1 MHHAGQLS
9 SGPHLSPIK
18 MMDEPTN
25 LFTAFSYTVLHV
37 LLHPHTQTHSIVG
50 GGLRGFL
57 TENNMSVKGHSL
69 LCGFKPKKHN
79 PLKGEGWSFPLL
91 TPPPSLSPP
100 CTLPHSFLSPVHAS
114 GIPLDP
120 LNEGHIAGLAK
131 RGEWERRRG
140 VTKEISV
147 RGRES
152 EQGSTGLVFH
162 DCALMADG
170 TEKGGKKKLEI
181 RLVRES

>member
-1 MHHAGQLS
+1 
-9 SGPHLSPIK
+9 
-18 MMDEPTN
+18 
-25 LFTAFSYTVLHV
+25 
-37 LLHPHTQTHSIVG
+37 
-50 GGLRGFL
+50 
-57 TENNMSVKGHSL
+57 MSVKGHSL

-79 PLKGEGWSFPLL
+79 PLKGEGWSLPV
-91 TPPPSLSPP
+91 PPPFFSPP
-100 CTLPHSFLSPVHAS
+100 CTLPRSFLSPVHAS

-120 LNEGHIAGLAK
+120 LNEGHIAGLAE

-162 DCALMADG
+162 DCALMVDV
-170 TEKGGKKKLEI
+170 TETGGGKKLKI